1 MKNLLKIFL
10 IINFIFFLNIDS
22 IFSQENKFELTIN
35 GYEPK
40 VIEVDNQTKS
50 EIYKL
55 IKKWVVKTYK
65 NPKEVLTADIENEN
79 IKIHGFS
86 TNIVKW
92 SIGDGWDLFY
102 TLDIEIKD
110 NKYRLSITADIA
122 GNQIEY
128 TSFFKKDG
136 SKRTGYKGGPES
148 IDNHL
153 NSIVD
158 DLNLFLKNKGEKSD
172 W

>member
-1 MKNLLKIFL
+1 MKKINYFTILL
-10 IINFIFFLNIDS
+10 FIFYSNFT
-22 IFSQENKFELTIN
+22 FSQENKFEITIN

-40 VIEVDNQTKS
+40 VFEVENQTKS
-50 EIYKL
+50 DIYKL
-55 IKKWVVKTYK
+55 IKKWVIKTYK
-65 NPKEVLTADIENEN
+65 NPKEVLTADIENEI
-79 IKIHGFS
+79 IKINGFS

-102 TLDIEIKD
+102 SLDIEIKD
-110 NKYRLSITADIA
+110 NKYRLSLTADIA

>member
-1 MKNLLKIFL
+1 MKKINYFTILL
-10 IINFIFFLNIDS
+10 FIFYSNFT
-22 IFSQENKFELTIN
+22 FSQENKFELTIN

-40 VIEVDNQTKS
+40 VIEVENQTKS

-79 IKIHGFS
+79 IKINGFS

-110 NKYRLSITADIA
+110 NKYRISISADIA

-148 IDNHL
+148 IDNHI

-158 DLNLFLKNKGEKSD
+158 DLNLFLKNKGEKND